1 MTVPSSGPGR
11 QTGRDGT
18 IYLFMQLLLLLLA
31 QLLNSN
37 GKVGLFSGAWNTTR
51 VREIPSYHIMYT
63 LLCAYSLRSRRLI
76 GTDFMSS
83 VNLHKYAQVCRKNKL
98 INLRHTRQLKYLTGS
113 SVVDGGLNL
122 TLLLALC
129 TGRCFHYL
137 SFKPVAKPVRWTGL
151 IYIYLTYSWA

>member
-1 MTVPSSGPGR
+1 
-11 QTGRDGT
+11 
-18 IYLFMQLLLLLLA
+18 
-31 QLLNSN
+31 
-37 GKVGLFSGAWNTTR
+37 
-51 VREIPSYHIMYT
+51 
-63 LLCAYSLRSRRLI
+63 
-76 GTDFMSS
+76 MSS

-137 SFKPVAKPVRWTGL
+137 SLKPVAKPVR
-151 IYIYLTYSWA
+151 